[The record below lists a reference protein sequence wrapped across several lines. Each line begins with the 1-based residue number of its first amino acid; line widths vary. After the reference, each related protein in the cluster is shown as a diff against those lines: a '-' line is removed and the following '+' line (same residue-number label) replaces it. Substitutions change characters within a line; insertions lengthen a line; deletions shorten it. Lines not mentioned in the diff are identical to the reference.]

1 MKNKTTFA
9 DFKKMLN
16 SAIVHKM
23 KMKTTVVNKNGEIVR
38 ENDFA
43 PVHRTQSNAFT
54 LLRNEKESWI
64 EYGKA
69 SEWDFTNSTGIIK
82 SMGDGG
88 KMILNFEDNTFFGL

>member
-1 MKNKTTFA
+1 MKTKVTLS

-23 KMKTTVVNKNGEIVR
+23 RMKTTVINKNGEIVK

-43 PVHRTQSNAFT
+43 PVHRTQTNAFT
-54 LLRNEKESWI
+54 LLRNDQESWL

-69 SEWDFTNSTGIIK
+69 SDWDFNNSKGIIK
-82 SMGDGG
+82 NFGDGG
-88 KMILNFEDNTFFGL
+88 KIILNFEDNTFFGL